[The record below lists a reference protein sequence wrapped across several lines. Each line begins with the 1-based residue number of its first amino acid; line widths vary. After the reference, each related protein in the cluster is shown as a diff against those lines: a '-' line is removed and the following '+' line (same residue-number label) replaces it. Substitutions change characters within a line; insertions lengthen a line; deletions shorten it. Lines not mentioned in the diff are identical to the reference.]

1 MDTYPTERSGEGE
14 REEGED
20 GPSGLVELLASVK
33 ERRWWRG
40 RRGRC
45 SGDDGLLVAYSPSS
59 RSV

>member
-33 ERRWWRG
+33 ERRW
-40 RRGRC
+40 
-45 SGDDGLLVAYSPSS
+45 
-59 RSV
+59 